1 MKKQAVL
8 KKIKAAAKA
17 RGLDYR
23 EVELT
28 NHTGIVVGGTRSTI
42 GRHSEVADGTAR
54 AFFKQFENELG
65 KGWWR

>member
-28 NHTGIVVGGTRSTI
+28 NHTGIIVGETRSTI
-42 GRHSEVADGTAR
+42 GRHGEVADGTAR

>member
-8 KKIKAAAKA
+8 KKIKTAAKA
-17 RGLDYR
+17 HGLEYR

-28 NHTGIVVGGTRSTI
+28 NHTGIIVGETRSTI

-54 AFFKQFENELG
+54 AFYKQFENELG

>member
-28 NHTGIVVGGTRSTI
+28 NHTGIIVGETRSTI
-42 GRHSEVADGTAR
+42 GRHSEVADGTAK